1 MARAV
6 PNPWRLWRQ
15 VRTTQFPMRQPS
27 YLVSRGAGRLHPV
40 HIHQAFVDVHGKGTT
55 SIDVSHFHRIL
66 NWRILPDESDSHEH
80 GLTRIL
86 TGRGI

>member
-1 MARAV
+1 MAMTA

-27 YLVSRGAGRLHPV
+27 YMITRGAGKLYPV
-40 HIHQAFVDVHGKGTT
+40 HIHKAFIDKNGNGTT

-66 NWRILPDESDSHEH
+66 SGRILPDESDGHEH
-80 GLTRIL
+80 GITRVL
-86 TGRGI
+86 TGRAI